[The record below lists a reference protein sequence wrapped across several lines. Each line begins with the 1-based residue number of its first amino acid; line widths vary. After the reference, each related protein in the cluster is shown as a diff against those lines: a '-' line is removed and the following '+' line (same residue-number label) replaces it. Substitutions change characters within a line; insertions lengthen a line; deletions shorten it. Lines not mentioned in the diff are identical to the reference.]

1 MPNDEPQSV
10 SPGIGRPRSYA
21 PAPAHQYEPKATC
34 RERKE
39 TAPTMY
45 DNLANI
51 KNTARMNGNTM
62 KAKEPAS
69 RFPTSS
75 STVSSSSTSSST
87 SSTYVD
93 PVGNNLNVLN
103 RCALYR
109 KNITSKC
116 NDVCDLT
123 RYSSK
128 CDNYFIVPDSFELL
142 KDFNISETHHD
153 NYNYSSS
160 NSINNNSSTY
170 NNNTSSINS
179 NYAPRRIRISTAAVS
194 KSYSRIKNPRRKR
207 RGLSYYIIR
216 GVSLDSIPENR
227 ELVEF
232 NEYIQIKM
240 KRSSHTT
247 SDSNSMK
254 QHLK

>member
-1 MPNDEPQSV
+1 
-10 SPGIGRPRSYA
+10 
-21 PAPAHQYEPKATC
+21 
-34 RERKE
+34 
-39 TAPTMY
+39 MY

-51 KNTARMNGNTM
+51 KNIARMNGNII

-69 RFPTSS
+69 RYPTST
-75 STVSSSSTSSST
+75 STITSTSTST
-87 SSTYVD
+87 ASTYVD
-93 PVGNNLNVLN
+93 PGGNLNVLN
-103 RCALYR
+103 RSGLYR

-116 NDVCDLT
+116 NDACDLT

-142 KDFNISETHHD
+142 KDFNLSESHTNNHNSNNSNGYNSNNS
-153 NYNYSSS
+153 NYNSSNSNNSNNNSGNNDSYYNSSSS
-160 NSINNNSSTY
+160 N
-170 NNNTSSINS
+170 NS
-179 NYAPRRIRISTAAVS
+179 NSMNYNSVPRRIRISTAAVS

-232 NEYIQIKM
+232 NEYVQIKM

-247 SDSNSMK
+247 SDSHSMK
-254 QHLK
+254 HLK

>member
-10 SPGIGRPRSYA
+10 SPGTGRPRSNA
-21 PAPAHQYEPKATC
+21 PAPVHQYEQRATC

-45 DNLANI
+45 DNLASI
-51 KNTARMNGNTM
+51 KNIARMNGNIM

-69 RFPTSS
+69 RYPTS
-75 STVSSSSTSSST
+75 TVTSSST

-93 PVGNNLNVLN
+93 PTGNNLNVLN
-103 RCALYR
+103 RSALYR

-116 NDVCDLT
+116 DDVCDLT
-123 RYSSK
+123 RYSPK
-128 CDNYFIVPDSFELL
+128 CDNYFVVPDTFELL
-142 KDFNISETHHD
+142 KDFNVSETHTNS
-153 NYNYSSS
+153 NYNSS
-160 NSINNNSSTY
+160 NNSSTY
-170 NNNTSSINS
+170 NSNTNSINGS
-179 NYAPRRIRISTAAVS
+179 YAPRRIRISTAAVS
-194 KSYSRIKNPRRKR
+194 KPYSRIKNPRRKK
-207 RGLSYYIIR
+207 RGLSYYIMR

-232 NEYIQIKM
+232 NEYVQIKM